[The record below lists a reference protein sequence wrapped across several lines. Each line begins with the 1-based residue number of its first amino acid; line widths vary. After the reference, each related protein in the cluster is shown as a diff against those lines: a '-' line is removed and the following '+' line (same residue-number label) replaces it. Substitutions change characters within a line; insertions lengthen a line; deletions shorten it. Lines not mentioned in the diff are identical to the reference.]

1 MLFEKCSTNVSHGG
15 GLHVND
21 NLELSG
27 NLTATSCHSGD
38 DGGGLHARRGLR
50 QTAGSMRQA
59 RLPSYAA
66 VVLVVV
72 VVVVTAVAEA
82 SAVALGSS
90 SSGSDGSGGG
100 IQVAAA
106 VAVVVAVGGGGCAGS
121 TSEHNKHCVIP
132 QLGITRHPAT

>member
-72 VVVVTAVAEA
+72 VVVTAVAEA

-106 VAVVVAVGGGGCAGS
+106 VAVVVEVGGGGCAGS

>member
-1 MLFEKCSTNVSHGG
+1 MLFEKCSTNVSHG

-106 VAVVVAVGGGGCAGS
+106 VAVVVEVGGGGCAGS